1 MVRRGEVGAAAVFF
15 VVLALITLAM
25 LPPSFPNAAA
35 HALSLALVATELVLV
50 GINLVLFALVHLAVF
65 LNKVRFFL
73 LKESDYFKR
82 SKERLP
88 VTAPC

>member
-1 MVRRGEVGAAAVFF
+1 
-15 VVLALITLAM
+15 
-25 LPPSFPNAAA
+25 
-35 HALSLALVATELVLV
+35 
-50 GINLVLFALVHLAVF
+50 VHLAVF